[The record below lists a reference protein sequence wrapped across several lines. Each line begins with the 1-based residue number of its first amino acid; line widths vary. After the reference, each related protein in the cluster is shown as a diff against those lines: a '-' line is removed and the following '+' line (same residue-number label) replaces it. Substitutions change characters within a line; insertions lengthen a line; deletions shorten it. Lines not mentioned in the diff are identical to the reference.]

1 MTYNIL
7 RLEESPNSRGEIE
20 VFVQVAF
27 TDENTGSQIPHATW
41 LTGTL
46 ASQYLADHDILP
58 GIIATWEQEARERY
72 YDASSITPRQA
83 RLALLSAGL
92 LDAVEAY
99 IGAQSRAVQLEWE
112 YASEIRRDNA
122 LLATAATTLG
132 MTEAQLQGLFAQ
144 AARL

>member
-99 IGAQSRAVQLEWE
+99 IATQPRAMQLEWE

-122 LLATAATTLG
+122 LMLTATTALGLNSEQLQALFTEAATL
-132 MTEAQLQGLFAQ
+132 
-144 AARL
+144 